1 MNLTSKTEFIKL
13 IKEYQRLINSLC
25 NIYFASEEDRKDS
38 RQDIILQL
46 WQAYPSFRN
55 EAKIS
60 TWIYKVAL
68 NTILSKTRKDKRRIS
83 TDSLSSYD
91 FSKIAIPVFADDE
104 VQHLQQAI
112 NLLQDLDKAIVIL
125 YLEGYSHREIAATLF
140 LTETNISTRFSRI
153 KIQLQKIF
161 KAKQNESR

>member
-1 MNLTSKTEFIKL
+1 MNLTSKTEFVKL

-25 NIYFASEEDRKDS
+25 NIYFASEEDRKDG

-46 WQAYPSFRN
+46 WRAYPTFRN

-68 NTILSKTRKDKRRIS
+68 NTILSKNRKDKRRIS
-83 TDSLSSYD
+83 TTSLSSYD
-91 FSKIAIPVFADDE
+91 FSDVATPVFADDE

-112 NLLQDLDKAIVIL
+112 NMLQDLDKAIVIL
-125 YLEGYSHREIAATLF
+125 YLEGYSHREIAAILF

-161 KAKQNESR
+161 KLKQYEFR